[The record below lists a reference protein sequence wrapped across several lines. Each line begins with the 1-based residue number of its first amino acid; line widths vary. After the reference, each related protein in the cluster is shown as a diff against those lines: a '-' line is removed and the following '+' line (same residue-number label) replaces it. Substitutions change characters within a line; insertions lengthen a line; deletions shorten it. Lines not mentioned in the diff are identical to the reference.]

1 MTEQVT
7 EGKSSMD
14 ETTGTWKVAAPISED
29 RDETPKLVSVF
40 SSRSVVKGIRLTS
53 VADSLGV
60 VPSEPAVVS
69 LVVSSK
75 GPGEEEFTE
84 VEMEETGR
92 AVSCLMFL
100 VGWI

>member
-7 EGKSSMD
+7 EGKSSLD
-14 ETTGTWKVAAPISED
+14 ETTGTWKVPGPISEQ

-40 SSRSVVKGIRLTS
+40 SRRSVVKGIRLTS

-60 VPSEPAVVS
+60 VPSEPAAVS

-75 GPGEEEFTE
+75 GFGEEEFTE
-84 VEMEETGR
+84 VEMEETGQ
-92 AVSCLMFL
+92 AVSFQMFL